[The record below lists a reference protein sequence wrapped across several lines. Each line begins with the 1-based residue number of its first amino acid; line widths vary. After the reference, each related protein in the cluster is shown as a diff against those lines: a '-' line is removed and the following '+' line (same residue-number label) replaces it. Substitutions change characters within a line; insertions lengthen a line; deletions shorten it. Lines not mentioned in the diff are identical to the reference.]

1 MKLDLKRLRQMP
13 DRSMM
18 VDQSEPLLTANR
30 NDETKPARPLRFTQ
44 AVQVKGHASGELD
57 GRVNLNL
64 HISTEIEVKCD
75 RCLVSIALPI
85 VLDQE
90 LTLCEEPSS
99 GFAGLLI
106 EEFSYSHGTKELEL
120 MPYVKSL
127 IVNSLELKYL
137 CKPDCKGLCPHCGH
151 DLNQGSCGCAI
162 EEPSDPR
169 LAVLKELLS

>member
-18 VDQSEPLLTANR
+18 IDQTEPLLTANR
-30 NDETKPARPLRFTQ
+30 NEETKPARALLFTQ
-44 AVQVKGHASGELD
+44 AVQVMGEASGKLD
-57 GRVNLNL
+57 GRINLDL
-64 HISTEIEVKCD
+64 QISTEIEVKCD
-75 RCLVSIALPI
+75 RCLVPIALPI

-106 EEFSYSHGTKELEL
+106 EEFSYPHGTKELEL
-120 MPYVKSL
+120 MPYVRSL
-127 IVNSLELKYL
+127 IANSLDLKYL
-137 CKPDCKGLCPHCGH
+137 CRPGCKGLCPSCGH
-151 DLNQGSCGCAI
+151 DLNQGPCGCAV
-162 EEPSDPR
+162 EVSGDPR